1 MEKESKESENIAKI
15 YAEQQW
21 SQLENKQNGLI
32 NFQPGTFA
40 LKQSDFVLA
49 ALNQKENTQGPNDVL
64 MSMTNKSLDKYY
76 PTLAFHLI
84 IKTIKDSTN
93 TKDRWSALT
102 AFLIGMQRIN
112 SSCINYAELAVPPFL
127 DLIQNTSDHSRVDL
141 LETLGNS
148 IVYLKRNIEPYL
160 DCILKLV
167 VQNLNVDQNDHRL
180 ISALINLIQS
190 ISVSVSI
197 AAYTYFSQILI
208 FLLKHLKIELY
219 SADFKNNNSMVN
231 IKKILNILRL
241 SVENLQKAY
250 LNIILSQLLEHL
262 NMQDSNV
269 CSEYVRLEIMFT
281 IYSLAKK
288 LDSSYKCT
296 LAIFQ
301 GFAKVL
307 EKNLSILPQPLVNF
321 MSRLYHHLF
330 FSKCEFSKLSELD
343 SSSSICWS
351 LFMSSNSEAKSTNE
365 VLNILKLDV
374 LILEALYL
382 LSQKMD
388 NDFVFIAP
396 MFNRFFFKNENSLP
410 ILGIFKTENFEFKVS
425 SKENKVSSSIIF

>member
-1 MEKESKESENIAKI
+1 
-15 YAEQQW
+15 
-21 SQLENKQNGLI
+21 
-32 NFQPGTFA
+32 

-49 ALNQKENTQGPNDVL
+49 ALNQKGNTQGPNDVL
-64 MSMTNKSLDKYY
+64 MSMMNKSLDKYY

-112 SSCINYAELAVPPFL
+112 SSSINYAELALPPFL
-127 DLIQNTSDHSRVDL
+127 DLIQNTSDNSRVDL

-167 VQNLNVDQNDHRL
+167 VQTLNVDQNDHRL

-190 ISVSVSI
+190 ISVSASI
-197 AAYTYFSQILI
+197 GVYTYFSQILI

-219 SADFKNNNSMVN
+219 STDFKNNNSMLPLN

-241 SVENLQKAY
+241 SVENLQKVY

-262 NMQDSNV
+262 NMQNSNA
-269 CSEYVRLEIMFT
+269 CSDHVRLEIMFT
-281 IYSLAKK
+281 IYSLTKK
-288 LDSSYKCT
+288 LDSTYKCT
-296 LAIFQ
+296 SLFQ

-321 MSRLYHHLF
+321 MSRLYLYLF
-330 FSKCEFSKLSELD
+330 FSKCEFSDISELD

-351 LFMSSNSEAKSTNE
+351 LFMSSNSEAKATNE
-365 VLNILKLDV
+365 VLNILKLNV
-374 LILEALYL
+374 LTLDTVYL

-388 NDFVFIAP
+388 NDFAFIAP

-410 ILGIFKTENFEFKVS
+410 IFEKFKTENLEFKVS
-425 SKENKVSSSIIF
+425 SKENKVSSSLIFLLN

>member
-1 MEKESKESENIAKI
+1 
-15 YAEQQW
+15 
-21 SQLENKQNGLI
+21 
-32 NFQPGTFA
+32 
-40 LKQSDFVLA
+40 
-49 ALNQKENTQGPNDVL
+49 
-64 MSMTNKSLDKYY
+64 
-76 PTLAFHLI
+76 LI

-127 DLIQNTSDHSRVDL
+127 DLIQNTSDNSRVDL

-330 FSKCEFSKLSELD
+330 FSKCEFSNLSELD

-351 LFMSSNSEAKSTNE
+351 LFMSSNSEATNE